1 MIVDVITQLWNHDPV
16 LPRLERIC
24 ARPDET
30 RPAGYLLVVDA
41 IADRARDRLEQAL
54 KDAPFPARLAVWRG
68 DQPERDLIASFDAL
82 CERITDSGPEGRAP

>member
-1 MIVDVITQLWNHDPV
+1 MDDRVIVDVITQLWNHDPV

-24 ARPDET
+24 AGPTRH

-54 KDAPFPARLAVWRG
+54 KDAPFPARLAVWRAIS
-68 DQPERDLIASFDAL
+68 PSA
-82 CERITDSGPEGRAP
+82 T